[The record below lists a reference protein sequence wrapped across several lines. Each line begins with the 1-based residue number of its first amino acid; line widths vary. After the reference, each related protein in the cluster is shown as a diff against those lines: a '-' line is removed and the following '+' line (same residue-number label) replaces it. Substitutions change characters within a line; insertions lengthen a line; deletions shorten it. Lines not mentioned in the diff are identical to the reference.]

1 MTAHVTA
8 APPALVPSQLLAS
21 DVITRNGVGLFGN
34 AKVQYEHFRSLFLA
48 TPDPTGER
56 LLERTLAL
64 VEPLLGYP
72 VAIIDLGALTEV
84 GIGEAVQGMRTVA
97 GGTDARTTHQGE
109 QTDAGGAGASRLF
122 TGTAFAI
129 SKGFD
134 GGSRDRGS
142 EGPSGASGRSDLGDK

>member
-21 DVITRNGVGLFGN
+21 DVITRNGAGLFGN
-34 AKVQYEHFRSLFLA
+34 AKTQYEHFRSLFLA

-56 LLERTLAL
+56 LLEHTLAL

-84 GIGEAVQGMRTVA
+84 GIGEAVHGERTVA
-97 GGTDARTTHQGE
+97 GGADARAIQESE
-109 QTDAGGAGASRLF
+109 QAEAGGA
-122 TGTAFAI
+122 T
-129 SKGFD
+129 
-134 GGSRDRGS
+134 
-142 EGPSGASGRSDLGDK
+142 